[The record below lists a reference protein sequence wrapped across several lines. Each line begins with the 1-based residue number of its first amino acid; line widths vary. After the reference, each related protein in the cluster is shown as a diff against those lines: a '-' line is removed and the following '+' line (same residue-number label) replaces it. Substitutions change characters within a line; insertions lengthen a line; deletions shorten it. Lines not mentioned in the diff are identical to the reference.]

1 MPSYIHFKEKI
12 TQPDYEI
19 KIISFGNN
27 FPSIDIF
34 ESQLHYL
41 FIMIRSGID
50 IQDIKKEL
58 NWTT

>member
-12 TQPDYEI
+12 TQTDYEI

-34 ESQLHYL
+34 ESQLRYL